1 MQSELDL
8 LREENAKLLAEN
20 AQLRQI
26 IEEKDSHAKLRDAE
40 LNSRIAELERSAKE
54 HAESARQSQTENAE
68 LKGRVANL
76 EQEFKKRDLQFL
88 TEEYESTFQIENH
101 NSDITSQKN
110 TDISQSP
117 ASTIETH
124 PDEEN
129 NTSSIDLKQVQSAIS
144 SESDLDNTS
153 KQVINTTSVTSN
165 LREIKQSSESQIPG
179 SVKLKSLEEKE
190 IDEFIDLENKK
201 RVSNIMRQ
209 RNGETFQDKNTSL
222 DNISSVEPVSSKP
235 LCNIK
240 TMNTVHDRKK
250 IIPESAQNVPE
261 KYIKDSSLV
270 TEIVQGLLQGFLV
283 NSIEDNIEFINSE
296 PSDSPPGAVELAHLL
311 YQACKATKKSIKT
324 KREEISSWGRYSER
338 FEDKV
343 IELRSKDKN
352 LKDKTAR
359 AQIYNEMRPYLTG
372 ITDEYLRKITSKAR
386 KINKLFGYDYD
397 PMTLKKNK
405 GIGWHMVNRVTYS
418 ADTISRLTNLQ
429 IQYIIDQVGVAV
441 SKTVNTVHNQTKTE

>member
-1 MQSELDL
+1 
-8 LREENAKLLAEN
+8 
-20 AQLRQI
+20 
-26 IEEKDSHAKLRDAE
+26 
-40 LNSRIAELERSAKE
+40 
-54 HAESARQSQTENAE
+54 
-68 LKGRVANL
+68 
-76 EQEFKKRDLQFL
+76 

-209 RNGETFQDKNTSL
+209 KNGETFQDKNTSL

-324 KREEISSWGRYSER
+324 KREEISSWGRYSYR
-338 FEDKV
+338 
-343 IELRSKDKN
+343 
-352 LKDKTAR
+352 
-359 AQIYNEMRPYLTG
+359 YY
-372 ITDEYLRKITSKAR
+372 
-386 KINKLFGYDYD
+386 
-397 PMTLKKNK
+397 
-405 GIGWHMVNRVTYS
+405 
-418 ADTISRLTNLQ
+418 
-429 IQYIIDQVGVAV
+429 
-441 SKTVNTVHNQTKTE
+441 